1 MPVYKYFLDF
11 KEDKSLSNL
20 TVKDTQARKRLA
32 LLFDDGAFTEID
44 AFAKSS
50 NGDAEAVAGF
60 GCVNGSCVYAFS
72 QDITADSGAIS
83 VAQCAKL
90 KKVYDMAAK
99 TGCPI
104 VGIYDSN
111 GLKLTEGFE
120 ALNSYGEILKA
131 SASVSGVVPQISIVA
146 GACLGTTALM
156 ANMADAVVAVE
167 DADFYVTAPSEVTA
181 ADSAK
186 AGTVDVLAKDFDEAV
201 QKVRELISLLPSNN
215 LDTVPVFDFTAP
227 DAYADENSDAAA
239 VINAVADAGSVFEI
253 KKDYAENAVTAFATV
268 MGSTVGFISYDGS
281 NLCPACAYKVEAFI
295 KLCDAY
301 NIPIVTFVNANG
313 LVKGKENQMLI
324 AATKLT
330 SALASA
336 TCPKISV
343 VTGSAVGAAYIALA
357 GRGANADVV
366 YAWDTAVLSPLEVDS
381 AVSFLYNDRLAKGES
396 REALA
401 AEYKESL
408 ASAFTAGACGAV
420 DDIFVPAET
429 RAKVIAALD
438 MLAGKRET
446 TLPRKHSVK

>member
-1 MPVYKYFLDF
+1 MSD
-11 KEDKSLSNL
+11 L
-20 TVKDTQARKRLA
+20 TVKDTEARKRLA

-44 AFAKSS
+44 AFAKSAD
-50 NGDAEAVAGF
+50 GDAEAVAGF
-60 GCVNGSCVYAFS
+60 GSVGGTCVYAFS
-72 QDITADSGAIS
+72 QDVTADSGAIS

-99 TGCPI
+99 TGCPV

-156 ANMADAVVAVE
+156 ANMADVVVAVE
-167 DADFYVTAPSEVTA
+167 DADFYITAPSAVTA
-181 ADSAK
+181 KESAK
-186 AGTVDVLAKDFDEAV
+186 AGTVDILAKDFDEAA
-201 QKVRELISLLPSNN
+201 QKVKELVALLPSNN
-215 LDTVPVFDFTAP
+215 LDAVPMFDFSAP
-227 DAYADENSDAAA
+227 QAIADEASDAAA
-239 VINAVADAGSVFEI
+239 VIAACADSESVLEI
-253 KKDYAENAVTAFATV
+253 KKNYANNAVTALGTV
-268 MGSTVGFISYDGS
+268 MGSTVGFLAYNGN
-281 NLCPACAYKVEAFI
+281 NLCPDCAYKAEAFI
-295 KLCDAY
+295 KLCDAF
-301 NIPIVTFVNANG
+301 NIPVITFVNVNG
-313 LVKGKENQMLI
+313 LKMKKETQMLI

-330 SALASA
+330 SALAAA

-366 YAWDTAVLSPLEVDS
+366 YAWDTAVLSPLDIDA
-381 AVSFLYNDRLAKGES
+381 AVAFLYNNRLADGES
-396 REALA
+396 RETLA
-401 AEYKESL
+401 QEYKDNL
-408 ASAFTAGACGAV
+408 ASPFTAAACGAV
-420 DDIFVPAET
+420 DDVFVPAET
-429 RAKVIAALD
+429 RAKLVAALD

>member
-1 MPVYKYFLDF
+1 M
-11 KEDKSLSNL
+11 SNL

-32 LLFDDGAFTEID
+32 SLFDDGVFTEID
-44 AFAKSS
+44 AFAKSA

-60 GCVNGSCVYAFS
+60 GSVNGTCVYAFS
-72 QDITADSGAIS
+72 QDVTADSGAIS

-90 KKVYDMAAK
+90 KKVYDMAMK

-131 SASVSGVVPQISIVA
+131 SSSVSGVVPQISIIA

-156 ANMADAVVAVE
+156 ANMADVVVAVE

-181 ADSAK
+181 AESAK

-201 QKVRELISLLPSNN
+201 VKTGELISLLPSNN
-215 LDTVPVFDFTAP
+215 LDAVPVFDFTAP
-227 DAYADENSDAAA
+227 DAYADENSDAMA

-253 KKDYAENAVTAFATV
+253 KKDYAENAVTALASV
-268 MGSTVGFISYDGS
+268 LGLTVGFVSYDGN
-281 NLCPACAYKVEAFI
+281 NLCPNCAYKAEAFI

-313 LVKGKENQMLI
+313 LAKGKENQMLI

-330 SALASA
+330 AALASA

-366 YAWDTAVLSPLEVDS
+366 YAWDTAVLSPLEVES
-381 AVSFLYNDRLAKGES
+381 AVAFLYNDRLAKGES

-401 AEYKESL
+401 VEYKESL